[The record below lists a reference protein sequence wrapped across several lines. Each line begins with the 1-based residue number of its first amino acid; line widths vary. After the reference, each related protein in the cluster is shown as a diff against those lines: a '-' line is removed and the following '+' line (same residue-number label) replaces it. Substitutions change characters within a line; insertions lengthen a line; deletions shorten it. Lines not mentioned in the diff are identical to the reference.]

1 MDFSF
6 SEEDRRFQLEVREW
20 LEQAWPEEMR
30 ARQARSALGKLTKDD
45 LVRWQ
50 KRLADRGWAAT
61 NWPAEHGGA
70 G

>member
-6 SEEDRRFQLEVREW
+6 SEGDRRFQLEVREW
-20 LEQAWPEEMR
+20 LEEAWPEEMR

-50 KRLADRGWAAT
+50 KRLAERGWAAT
-61 NWPAEHGGA
+61 NWPVRT
-70 G
+70 